1 MSQIIIIYWKRPLR
15 TPSHIT
21 KSHPLIPYCHVH
33 ISLKHLQGCGLHYFP
48 RQSVSMLDCSLY
60 EEILPKIQT
69 APRHNLRLFAH
80 VLSLIREILRT
91 SLQTGEESGEET
103 ERRPQQTKQP
113 QFPQPLLLIVLF
125 SLP

>member
-1 MSQIIIIYWKRPLR
+1 MRNFSSVSQIIIIYWKRPLR

-60 EEILPKIQT
+60 EEILPKIQSKLPP
-69 APRHNLRLFAH
+69 AQL
-80 VLSLIREILRT
+80 
-91 SLQTGEESGEET
+91 ET
-103 ERRPQQTKQP
+103 VCSCPITY
-113 QFPQPLLLIVLF
+113 
-125 SLP
+125 